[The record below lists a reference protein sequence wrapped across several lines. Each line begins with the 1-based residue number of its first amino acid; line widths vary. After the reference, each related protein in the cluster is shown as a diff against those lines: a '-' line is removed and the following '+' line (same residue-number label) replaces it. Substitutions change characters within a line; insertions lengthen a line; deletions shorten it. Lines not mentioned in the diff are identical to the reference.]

1 MSTISVRDDQGNV
14 YTPASPGEATDPQIE
29 WMTVRGHSL
38 RKKGTLLACAAITG
52 PQKTTLSRAPYEI
65 VTPGDQGKLEP
76 VPGELFFRPPIT
88 LLLSDRLARETGVSS
103 S

>member
-1 MSTISVRDDQGNV
+1 MSTLSVRDDQGNV
-14 YTPASPGEATDPQIE
+14 YTPASPGEATD
-29 WMTVRGHSL
+29 
-38 RKKGTLLACAAITG
+38 

-88 LLLSDRLARETGVSS
+88 LLLSDRLARETAVSS
-103 S
+103 SCESH